1 VFTQATAFQLQWQD
15 AMSINWHD
23 VSRCLTLPSFGN
35 PVFSF
40 PEYQFSEMVGEL
52 IFAAR
57 PNKVRFQAQSSN
69 GVGAP
74 CCAAAPDV
82 YVLCQ
87 ITKTERREDNTLA
100 QDTVTTSDKAIES
113 AEDLSSIAFGFMA
126 SKALFAGLHVDI
138 FSVLAD
144 GPKSAEELAKA
155 ADIPINR
162 IVILTTALASVGLL
176 TISDDKKIQN
186 SPAAQSFLSKQSKYD
201 FGDYLRYQIDQQ
213 MYPFLLQ
220 LNAVM
225 KGNLSEDAIASYRHW
240 MTDEEQASVY
250 SESQHAG
257 SLGPGR
263 TLARKVD
270 LSNAT
275 TLLDV
280 GGGTGAMTISL
291 CTEYEN
297 LQATIIDFPNVAEIG
312 WRFISEAGL
321 VDRVRYIPGNAI
333 EVQWPGNQHAIL
345 MSYLMSGVP
354 GDDVEGLLQK
364 AFEALSPGGK
374 LMVHDFMVEEDRR
387 GPALAAL
394 WQLQH
399 MAFTPE
405 ARSLSVGWL
414 TETGRK
420 IGFTVD
426 DVDNLIPAMTKL
438 VVFAKPS

>member
-1 VFTQATAFQLQWQD
+1 
-15 AMSINWHD
+15 M
-23 VSRCLTLPSFGN
+23 
-35 PVFSF
+35 
-40 PEYQFSEMVGEL
+40 
-52 IFAAR
+52 
-57 PNKVRFQAQSSN
+57 
-69 GVGAP
+69 
-74 CCAAAPDV
+74 
-82 YVLCQ
+82 
-87 ITKTERREDNTLA
+87 LA
-100 QDTVTTSDKAIES
+100 QDTVTTCEKPIES

-138 FSVLAD
+138 FSMLAD

-162 IVILTTALASVGLL
+162 VAILTTALASVGLL
-176 TISDDKKIQN
+176 TIADDRKIRN
-186 SPAAQSFLSKQSKYD
+186 SPAAQSFLSKESKYD
-201 FGDYLRYQIDQQ
+201 FGDYLRFQIDQQ

-225 KGNLSEDAIASYRHW
+225 KGDLSEDAIASYKHW
-240 MTDEEQASVY
+240 MADEEQASVY

-270 LSNAT
+270 LGNAA

-297 LQATIIDFPNVAEIG
+297 LNATIIDFPNVAEIG
-312 WRFISEAGL
+312 WRFISEADL

-333 EVQWPGNQHAIL
+333 EVQWPGNQDAIL

-354 GDDVEGLLQK
+354 GEDVEGLLLK

-374 LMVHDFMVEEDRR
+374 LIVHDFMVEEDRR

-414 TETGRK
+414 TEAGKK
-420 IGFTVD
+420 IGFEVA